1 MKRREFITL
10 LGGAAA
16 WPLGARAQQGERI
29 RRVGVL
35 MGYAQN
41 DPEAR
46 ARSSVFLEGL
56 QQAGWENGR
65 NVQVDFRWGG
75 ANVDAY
81 DALAK
86 DVVEQQPDVI
96 LANTTPVTAA
106 LQRQTRTIPIV
117 FVIVSDPVGAGFVA
131 SLSRPGGNITGFIN
145 FEAPMSGKW
154 LELLKE
160 VAPRVTRAAIMFNP
174 KTAPGGGAYFL
185 PPFET
190 AASALGVQPQAIG
203 VGAPSE
209 IESAIAAL
217 GSERNSGLV
226 VSTDSFMTVHRKLV
240 IALAERYK
248 LPVVYPLGVFARDGG
263 LLGYGPDYHD
273 LFRRS
278 ASYVDRVL
286 RGAKPAELPVQVPIK
301 FELAINQKTA
311 QALGLDVPATL
322 LARADEVIE

>member
-1 MKRREFITL
+1 MKRREVITL

-16 WPLGARAQQGERI
+16 WPLAAWAQQGERI

-56 QQAGWENGR
+56 QHAGWENGR
-65 NVQVDFRWGG
+65 NVQIDFRWGG

-185 PPFET
+185 PPFEA

-209 IESAIAAL
+209 IESAITAL
-217 GSERNSGLV
+217 GSERSSGLV
-226 VSTDSFMTVHRKLV
+226 V
-240 IALAERYK
+240 
-248 LPVVYPLGVFARDGG
+248 FAKDGG

-278 ASYVDRVL
+278 ASYVDRIL

-311 QALGLDVPATL
+311 HALGLDVPATL